1 MTARP
6 VVNAHQLS
14 LWLGTGWAYRGVDL
28 VVLRGELVVL
38 LGQDDGWR
46 APLIHTL
53 ALELDPTEGDL
64 SVCGYVVPEQIAAA
78 RRKVGLAR
86 LPRHVT
92 TDPSMRVGECINAH
106 LMTADL
112 PPDADVFA
120 AAADVVGL
128 NAHHETAISELSP
141 LKQRLLAVAL
151 ALTLPVELMLLD
163 DVDQGLDDRART
175 DLWHAL
181 SAVSRTG
188 AAVVAGSASEPGWAD
203 QVVTLPEGSSK
214 FIP

>member
-6 VVNAHQLS
+6 VVDARRLS

-38 LGQDDGWR
+38 LGQNDSWR
-46 APLIHTL
+46 TPLIHTL
-53 ALELDPTEGDL
+53 GLQLDPTEGAL
-64 SVCGYVVPEQIAAA
+64 SVCGYILPDQATAA

-86 LPRHVT
+86 LPSHAT
-92 TDPSMRVGECINAH
+92 ADASMRVGECVHAQ
-106 LMTADL
+106 LMISDL
-112 PPDADVFA
+112 PADTDVFD
-120 AAADVVGL
+120 AAADVIGL
-128 NAHHETAISELSP
+128 NADPARAVADLSP
-141 LKQRLLAVAL
+141 LEQRLFAVAL
-151 ALTLPVELMLLD
+151 TLTLPVELMLLD
-163 DVDQGLDDRART
+163 HVDHQLDDAART
-175 DLWHAL
+175 ELWRAL

-188 AAVVAGSASEPGWAD
+188 TAVVAGSASEPAWAD